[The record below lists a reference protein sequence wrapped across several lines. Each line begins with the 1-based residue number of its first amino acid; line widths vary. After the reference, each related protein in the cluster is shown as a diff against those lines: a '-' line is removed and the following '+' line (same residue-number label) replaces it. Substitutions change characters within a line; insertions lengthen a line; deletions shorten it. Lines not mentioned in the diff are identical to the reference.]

1 MKHDVDA
8 ALSRVTIRADNHVLQ
23 GGHIASSRHFVLY
36 PVYFCLFMRHHLR
49 YCRGIR
55 LNSPLSNGT
64 SMISNIIRP
73 SDDSR

>member
-8 ALSRVTIRADNHVLQ
+8 ALSRVTIRADNRVLQ
-23 GGHIASSRHFVLY
+23 GGHIASSRCVALY
-36 PVYFCLFMRHHLR
+36 PVYFRLFMRHRLH

-55 LNSPLSNGT
+55 LNSLLSNGT